1 MVGQFANFVDL
12 LQYRAKLQ
20 ARKTVFS
27 FLADGEAES
36 AALTY
41 GELDQKAQAIAAF
54 LQANQAQGQRA

>member
-54 LQANQAQGQRA
+54 FAS